1 MSNPTRILVLTRSR
15 SNTPAGT
22 HVLGRRVLIHWA
34 FAVSTPPWPLHSPKR
49 AQDPCRCV
57 YREAPS
63 SDSLGG
69 CRFDILVAL
78 AFTRRRWK
86 IPAGTFQRD
95 GVRWD
100 AWIDPKRAQGPCRCV
115 YREASSPD
123 SLGGC
128 RFDIFVAL
136 AFTRRKWKIP
146 AGTFQRDGIRWD
158 AWIDPHFQHPP
169 VHAIQNHGSATTS
182 KPKGRPATHYHSC
195 LDGARRPPPIH
206 WRHIPHS

>member
-95 GVRWD
+95 G
-100 AWIDPKRAQGPCRCV
+100 
-115 YREASSPD
+115 
-123 SLGGC
+123 
-128 RFDIFVAL
+128 
-136 AFTRRKWKIP
+136 
-146 AGTFQRDGIRWD
+146 IRWD